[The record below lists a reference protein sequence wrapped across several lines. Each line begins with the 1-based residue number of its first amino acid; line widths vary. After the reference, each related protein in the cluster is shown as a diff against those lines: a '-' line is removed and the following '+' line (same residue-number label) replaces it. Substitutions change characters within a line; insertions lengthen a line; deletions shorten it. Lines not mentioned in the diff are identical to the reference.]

1 MVPEMKVPASNGE
14 SVTTPPWT
22 IEPACL
28 LMKVAPAPA
37 NAKTPSSP
45 ESDPIGR
52 SVPPSGAS
60 GIHEG
65 IVPAI
70 VDVDIDASVDIH
82 PRWSIVDDRVAV
94 PLIAIRQIRSIVDS
108 GSITDSRSIRDTRS
122 ISNTRSATHARSI
135 SRSVSS
141 ARPVSNSRSI
151 SKSWKG
157 HRTVARAGSRRQRR
171 SDTATT
177 GLQRATDAQ
186 KVANIAGCRPC
197 SAARQSVDTWAV
209 RDVWTI
215 TRTWTSHGPTG
226 AIRQRRALADSRAT
240 ASVRAIAWH
249 GTIDSSR
256 TRARK
261 ASDSRSV
268 SEIWHAG
275 IGTHIWPRRNP

>member
-1 MVPEMKVPASNGE
+1 MVPEMKVPAADGE
-14 SVTTPPWT
+14 SVPTPPWT
-22 IEPACL
+22 IEPECL

-108 GSITDSRSIRDTRS
+108 RSITNSRSL
-122 ISNTRSATHARSI
+122 SNSRSAAHARSI
-135 SRSVSS
+135 SRSVSRS
-141 ARPVSNSRSI
+141 RSVSDAGSI

-177 GLQRATDAQ
+177 GLQWATDAQ

-215 TRTWTSHGPTG
+215 TRTWTNHGPTG
-226 AIRQRRALADSRAT
+226 SIRQRWTLADSRPTAT
-240 ASVRAIAWH
+240 VRAIAWR
-249 GTIDSSR
+249 GTIYRSG

-261 ASDSRSV
+261 ASGSWSV
-268 SEIWHAG
+268 SEIWCAG
-275 IGTHIWPRRNP
+275 IGTQIWPRRNP